1 MKILILTREI
11 HYKMRIKIKILMI
24 RALQIQIVHFRRKKL
39 MRLKLIQLKRNPHEI
54 NKIFAENYERL
65 MVYQAIGEK
74 FARKKQFLWKMF
86 YKKMRKIG
94 YKNVLIE

>member
-11 HYKMRIKIKILMI
+11 NYKMRIKIKILMT
-24 RALQIQIVHFRRKKL
+24 RALQIKIVHFRRKKL
-39 MRLKLIQLKRNPHEI
+39 LRLKLIQLKRNLLEI
-54 NKIFAENYERL
+54 IKIFAENYERP
-65 MVYQAIGEK
+65 MVYQAIGEN
-74 FARKKQFLWKMF
+74 FARKKRFLWKMF